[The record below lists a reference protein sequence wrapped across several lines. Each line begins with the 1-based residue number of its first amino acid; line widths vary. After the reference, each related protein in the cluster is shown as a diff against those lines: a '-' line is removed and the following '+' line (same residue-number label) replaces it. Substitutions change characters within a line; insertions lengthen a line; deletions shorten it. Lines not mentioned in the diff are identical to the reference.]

1 VEIKFDMDKDGLIF
15 HVDVRAPP
23 TADRDAFMKLG
34 ELMAVSVGGDRRRRE
49 PIECETESRRR
60 QLPRTAARRRLA
72 KELGRKGKA
81 VLIRK
86 RDQEAASCC
95 L

>member
-1 VEIKFDMDKDGLIF
+1 MDNDALIF

-23 TADRDAFMKLG
+23 TVDRDAFTKLG
-34 ELMAVSVGGDRRRRE
+34 ELMAVSVGGDQRRRE
-49 PIECETESRRR
+49 TIECKTESHRR
-60 QLPRTAARRRLA
+60 QLPRIAAQRRLA
-72 KELGRKGKA
+72 KELGHKGKA
-81 VLIRK
+81 VLIRR

>member
-1 VEIKFDMDKDGLIF
+1 MDKDGLIF
-15 HVDVRAPP
+15 HVDVRDPP

-49 PIECETESRRR
+49 PIECETR

-72 KELGRKGKA
+72 KELGHNGKA
-81 VLIRK
+81 VLIRR
-86 RDQEAASCC
+86 RDQETSSCC